1 VSAVLF
7 VTPATHGPR
16 VARAVRPMLVLCAVG
31 VIVVD
36 NVFEFL
42 ILFELTVVAIYA
54 LISVR
59 YQDPRASRAAS
70 LTLTLA
76 KLGGSG
82 ARRAGPARRGGW
94 KLLVRAAGPR
104 RPASF

>member
-1 VSAVLF
+1 MAL
-7 VTPATHGPR
+7 
-16 VARAVRPMLVLCAVG
+16 RPMLVLCVVG

-42 ILFELTVVAIYA
+42 IVYELTVVAIYA

-59 YQDPRASRAAS
+59 YADPQARRAAA

-76 KLGGSG
+76 KLGGAAVLG
-82 ARRAGPARRGGW
+82 RAGTARACRPEASRSSSW
-94 KLLVRAAGPR
+94 LTPVR
-104 RPASF
+104 F

>member
-1 VSAVLF
+1 
-7 VTPATHGPR
+7 
-16 VARAVRPMLVLCAVG
+16 MLCVVG

-59 YQDPRASRAAS
+59 YEDPRAQRAAA

-76 KLGGSG
+76 KLGGGAVLAGLVLLGVQAGSFSFEQLAHSG
-82 ARRAGPARRGGW
+82 PHSELSRARR
-94 KLLVRAAGPR
+94 LLRAAVRGIRRSRPR
-104 RPASF
+104 

>member
-1 VSAVLF
+1 
-7 VTPATHGPR
+7 
-16 VARAVRPMLVLCAVG
+16 MLCVVG

-59 YQDPRASRAAS
+59 YEDRRADRAAA

-76 KLGGSG
+76 KLGGG
-82 ARRAGPARRGGW
+82 AVLAGLV
-94 KLLVRAAGPR
+94 LLGVEAGSFSFEQLASVPHLSPPCEAFASR
-104 RPASF
+104 CCSPASRSRPP